1 MLSMTACNSFS
12 CFQRLRSE
20 GALRDSTFSIDEE
33 RFDDDPDM
41 DENKPSPF
49 TRSSRKSMRLDDRWG
64 LWQETLDT
72 MDFNVSG
79 KQFICK
85 I

>member
-1 MLSMTACNSFS
+1 M
-12 CFQRLRSE
+12 
-20 GALRDSTFSIDEE
+20 RDSTFSIDEE
-33 RFDDDPDM
+33 TFDDDPDM

-49 TRSSRKSMRLDDRWG
+49 TRSSRKSVRLDDRWG

-72 MDFNVSG
+72 MDFNVSE